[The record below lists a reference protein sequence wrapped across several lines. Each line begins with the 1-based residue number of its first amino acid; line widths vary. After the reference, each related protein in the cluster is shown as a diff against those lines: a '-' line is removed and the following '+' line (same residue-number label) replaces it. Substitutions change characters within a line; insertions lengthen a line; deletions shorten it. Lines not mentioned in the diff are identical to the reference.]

1 MLRRLNRGGRLS
13 ERWGDGLL
21 EVLEGGHRTA
31 SWEGGNLYLPVV
43 NSVTAYRAKTV
54 FSKEPETIRWI
65 ESMSPSTSVLWDVG
79 ANVGLYSSLAA
90 VRGIRVVAFE
100 PSIANLEVFQ
110 TTIFKND
117 LTERVVLI
125 PVAIAGSVQLLNA
138 RLPTRKLGRGSS
150 APFLMALN
158 ESEPS
163 INFNTVAFNLDSVR
177 EFFGVAAPTHLKIDV
192 DGGEEAIL
200 LGGASTLADVK
211 SILIEVADNEE
222 SQNAVRAVLSGLGF
236 EQSRVSAR
244 MNQLWER
251 PD

>member
-1 MLRRLNRGGRLS
+1 
-13 ERWGDGLL
+13 
-21 EVLEGGHRTA
+21 
-31 SWEGGNLYLPVV
+31 
-43 NSVTAYRAKTV
+43 
-54 FSKEPETIRWI
+54 
-65 ESMSPSTSVLWDVG
+65 
-79 ANVGLYSSLAA
+79 
-90 VRGIRVVAFE
+90 
-100 PSIANLEVFQ
+100 
-110 TTIFKND
+110 
-117 LTERVVLI
+117 
-125 PVAIAGSVQLLNA
+125 
-138 RLPTRKLGRGSS
+138 
-150 APFLMALN
+150 MALN

-236 EQSRVSAR
+236 QQSRVSAR